1 MNSKTVK
8 DLMVPLSEYAT
19 VSEDATVFEAIMALD
34 KAQVEHD
41 KSHYHHR
48 AILVYGKDNKIV
60 GKVSQLDI
68 LRSLEPK
75 YAAMGSRNPLSQI
88 GLSRFGF
95 SPKFMKDIVDQFKLW
110 DTPIEENCQA
120 AAKLKV
126 KEIMYTPTEGEYVE
140 DSASL
145 AVAIHQL
152 IMGHHQ
158 SLLVTHKKEIVG
170 ILKLT
175 DVFQTVKNIFD
186 EMETG

>member
-1 MNSKTVK
+1 MNTKTVK

-19 VSEDATVFEAIMALD
+19 VSEDATVYEAIMALA
-34 KAQVEHD
+34 KAQAEYD
-41 KSHYHHR
+41 KSHYQHR
-48 AILVYGKDNKIV
+48 AILVYDKNNKIV

-75 YAAMGSRNPLSQI
+75 YAAMGNRNPLSQI

-95 SPKFMKDIVDQFKLW
+95 SPKFMKEIVDQFNLW
-110 DTPIEENCQA
+110 DRPIEESCTA
-120 AAKLKV
+120 AAKQKV

-140 DSASL
+140 ESASL

-152 IMGHHQ
+152 LMGQHQ
-158 SLLVTHKKEIVG
+158 SLLVTKKKNIVG

-175 DVFQTVKNIFD
+175 DVFQAITNIFD

>member
-19 VSEDATVFEAIMALD
+19 VSEGATISEAIKALD
-34 KAQVEHD
+34 KAQLEYQ
-41 KSHYHHR
+41 KSHYRHR
-48 AILVYGKDNKIV
+48 AILVYDKNEKIV

-75 YAAMGSRNPLSQI
+75 YAAMGKQNPLTHI

-95 SPKFMKDIVDQFKLW
+95 SPKFMKDIVDQFSLW
-110 DTPIEENCQA
+110 DNPIDQSCRKA
-120 AAKLKV
+120 ANLKV
-126 KEIMYTPTEGEYVE
+126 KEIMYTLTEGEFVG
-140 DSASL
+140 DTATL

-152 IMGHHQ
+152 LMGHHQ
-158 SLLVTHKKEIVG
+158 SLLVTHGKKIVG
-170 ILKLT
+170 ILRLT
-175 DVFQTVKNIFD
+175 DVFQAVKNIFD